1 MRNLFLQCNQSSHVS
16 NIKGLYTGLFG
27 AWLILVIFCPQNQ
40 RGSHL
45 YIQLCSHIL
54 EHEYSKESLIPGFTQ
69 QTHQIILCPSLK
81 NSKKILECGLEICQ
95 EIEWKGKLRKKIIKH
110 TVFLWRILKSKL
122 SIKGMKKEE
131 NLYLKDDCLL
141 KILLKIPVCL
151 IGIHASDYL
160 EKLLVERIVF
170 LVTCVICTL
179 WVS

>member
-1 MRNLFLQCNQSSHVS
+1 MWVGDLSGDRMERK
-16 NIKGLYTGLFG
+16 IEEK
-27 AWLILVIFCPQNQ
+27 
-40 RGSHL
+40 
-45 YIQLCSHIL
+45 
-54 EHEYSKESLIPGFTQ
+54 KSLNT
-69 QTHQIILCPSLK
+69 L
-81 NSKKILECGLEICQ
+81 
-95 EIEWKGKLRKKIIKH
+95 
-110 TVFLWRILKSKL
+110 FLWRILKSKL

-170 LVTCVICTL
+170 LVTCVICIL